1 MQIFQLHIKDTLSEA
16 VKDVVNPWACY
27 ILFQNKPI
35 ARLGKTDTNGI
46 LYIGKADNLYN
57 RVASLQQSVLS
68 NCNNS
73 DKAKIKGHQAL
84 SKKVFRIQ
92 RYLDTSKMTIKI
104 IVLPSYESILYTE
117 SYLIEEYVSQFGE
130 LPPLNGQ
137 YGKYELIEAKQY
149 VLTHDIKLDSLINPN

>member
-1 MQIFQLHIKDTLSEA
+1 MQIFQLHINDTLSEV
-16 VKDVVNPWACY
+16 VKDVINPWACY

-57 RVASLQQSVLS
+57 RVASLQQSVLA
-68 NCNNS
+68 NYNNS
-73 DKAKIKGHQAL
+73 DKAKIKGHQSL

-137 YGKYELIEAKQY
+137 YGIFERIEAQQY
-149 VLTHDIKLDSLINPN
+149 LVKNNIKLENFIN